1 MSDEKII
8 LPRGRSSSSP
18 PPTQPMLYHEP
29 PIMKGP
35 FAIPNDH
42 PAILTTYNAGGSV
55 TLDPHDVVQAMIEE
69 IKRLSAEVAAM
80 KSMLEARGFTVVN
93 GQWVR
98 TEETV

>member
-18 PPTQPMLYHEP
+18 PPT
-29 PIMKGP
+29 

-42 PAILTTYNAGGSV
+42 PAILTTYNAGESV

-69 IKRLSAEVAAM
+69 IKKLSAEVAAM
-80 KSMLEARGFTVVN
+80 KSMLEARGFTVIN
-93 GQWVR
+93 GQWAR